1 MSFQLFPLRKEGA
14 SRQIRTML
22 FGVKLASEVYPPWKE
37 SYIDYE
43 GLKKLLKEEG
53 SGEWSENDE
62 SRFCEALEGELKK
75 VYTFQSSIYDS
86 IMDRLSLLE
95 KETNSEEGLKNLDT
109 EQFQRTLEESLS
121 EATELDNF
129 TRLNYTGFMKIIKK
143 HDKLHPQYPSVRSML
158 EVRLKELPFHSEEYS
173 PILYRISFLYNILRS
188 NFNTVSTSLAS
199 VPKLSSV
206 AENDEVT
213 MSFKSFKFWV
223 HNDNLMEVKT
233 RILRHLPVLV
243 YAAAPTENDD
253 LIDIFESDVLNS
265 DEHAQ
270 SSSDS
275 GSHSDEDENGHQKN
289 LYDPVI
295 TTIYFDNEH
304 FELYNNKLLKRNR
317 CPTLRLRWTAK
328 LTDKPDIF
336 LEKRMFIEN
345 KETGDSDFEEIRLIM
360 KPKFINGFIFDNE
373 DTYKKNVLK
382 KLEESRTPESERNR
396 VEKNFTEMQN
406 FINEENL
413 QPVVRTTYTRTAFQ
427 IPGDDRI
434 RVTIDS
440 NIMYIREDS
449 FDKNRP
455 IRDPHNWH
463 RNDIDSNVSNP
474 MKFLRSGEYSKFP
487 YSVMEIKVK
496 NPSKSVENG
505 SSVDI
510 SGIKL
515 PKKHGG
521 WINEL
526 TNSHLVKEVP
536 KFSLYIQGVAA
547 LFAEEEKLDILPF
560 WLPELDSDIR
570 KDPKQA
576 YEDEQQKITKQKEI
590 QTKLDGMR
598 RLSKISRP
606 NSNIIGQ
613 QEEHSTTT
621 QRGADIEDHES
632 SDEESDTSKRRRK
645 GKSKKPKTSR
655 SKLTFMEILG
665 AGRASKLTG
674 FDSEEEEIELPQG
687 VKKPVSYLKNAGP
700 IKVEAKVWLANERTF
715 IRWLSVTVL
724 LSVLTFSVSNSVKK
738 AEFPTLAKTL
748 SNMYFIATV
757 FCALWSYYSYRKRL
771 RIIRERSGEFLDAP
785 MGPQLLALFLFFSL
799 IINFVAVFRATA
811 KKHESLAALSEGK
824 PLHPHLE
831 AIFQFFYKLVGNN

>member
-1 MSFQLFPLRKEGA
+1 
-14 SRQIRTML
+14 ML
-22 FGVKLASEVYPPWKE
+22 FGVKLASEVYPPWKG
-37 SYIDYE
+37 SYIDYD

-53 SGEWSENDE
+53 DGEWTENDE

-75 VYTFQSSIYDS
+75 VYTFQSSKYEG
-86 IMDRLSLLE
+86 IMDRLGVLE
-95 KETNSEEGLKNLDT
+95 KETSVEDGLKDLDT

-129 TRLNYTGFMKIIKK
+129 MRLNYTGFMKIVKK

-173 PILYRISFLYNILRS
+173 PILYRISFLYNVLRS

-206 AENDEVT
+206 AENDEIN
-213 MSFKSFKFWV
+213 MSFKSFKFWI

-243 YAAAPTENDD
+243 YASAPTETDD
-253 LIDIFESDVLNS
+253 LVDRFESDVLNA
-265 DEHAQ
+265 DEHVQ
-270 SSSDS
+270 SSDS
-275 GSHSDEDENGHQKN
+275 GSHTDEEGTTHENF
-289 LYDPVI
+289 YDPVI

-304 FELYNNKLLKRNR
+304 FDLYNNKLLKRNR
-317 CPTLRLRWTAK
+317 CPTLRFRWTGKFA
-328 LTDKPDIF
+328 DKPDVF

-345 KETGDSDFEEIRLIM
+345 KETGDSDFEEIRLLM
-360 KPKFINGFIFDNE
+360 KPKFISGFIFDN
-373 DTYKKNVLK
+373 DNTYKKNVLK
-382 KLEESRTPESERNR
+382 KLEESRTPETERQR
-396 VEKNFTEMQN
+396 VEKNFNEMQE
-406 FINEENL
+406 FINEEHL

-449 FDKNRP
+449 FDKTRP

-463 RNDIDSNVSNP
+463 RNDIDSSVSNP
-474 MKFLRSGEYSKFP
+474 MKFLRAGEYSKFP

-496 NPSKSVENG
+496 NPSKTVETG

-576 YEDEQQKITKQKEI
+576 YEDEQKKITKQKEI
-590 QTKLDGMR
+590 QHKLDGMR

-606 NSNIIGQ
+606 NSSVLEQ
-613 QEEHSTTT
+613 QPT
-621 QRGADIEDHES
+621 QSPGAQRVADIEDHES
-632 SDEESDTSKRRRK
+632 SDEEVDNTNKAKRN
-645 GKSKKPKTSR
+645 KKKKKTKTSR

-665 AGRASKLTG
+665 AGRSSKLTG
-674 FDSEEEEIELPQG
+674 FDSEEEEVELPQG
-687 VKKPVSYLKNAGP
+687 VKKPLSYLKNAGP
-700 IKVEAKVWLANERTF
+700 VKVEAKVWLANERTF

-724 LSVLTFSVSNSVKK
+724 LSVLTFSISNSVRR
-738 AEFPTLAKTL
+738 AEFPNLARTLG
-748 SNMYFIATV
+748 NMYFIATV

-785 MGPQLLALFLFFSL
+785 LGPQALALFLFFSL

-811 KKHESLAALSEGK
+811 KKHEELSTSSQEII
-824 PLHPHLE
+824 HPHLE
-831 AIFQFFYKLVGNN
+831 AIFQFFYKIVGSG